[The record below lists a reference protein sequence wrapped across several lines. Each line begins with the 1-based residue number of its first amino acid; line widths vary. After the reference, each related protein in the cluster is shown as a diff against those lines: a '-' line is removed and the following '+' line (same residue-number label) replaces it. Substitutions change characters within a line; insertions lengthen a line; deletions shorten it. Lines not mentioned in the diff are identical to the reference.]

1 MSRPVGPDFLCIGM
15 QKAGT
20 DWLFDQLQFHPDF
33 WMPPVKEFHY
43 FDRKI
48 TPKVGRATKL
58 LNLSPQRLAK
68 KLSVRRTWDERDS
81 AFLQE
86 ASRLQGLDFQ
96 RYAALFRYKGDLLSG
111 EITPGYSV
119 LGEEIIAAID
129 RELPS
134 LKIVL
139 LVRDPVARAWSQI
152 SMAYRRDNFDAAV
165 LDSRTAFA
173 EFLKNSDLVNDRS
186 FPTKIAERWKR
197 CGPHLELGC
206 FLFDKI
212 EKEPERARS
221 DILRFLGADPEKK
234 SGEIAA
240 GQNRKSKLAKLPMSG
255 DMLEVLIEHFREEL
269 AACAVLCGEEAGQWP
284 GRYGL
289 GGGV

>member
-1 MSRPVGPDFLCIGM
+1 MGRPVGPDFLCIGM

-48 TPKVGRATKL
+48 TPKIGRATKL
-58 LNLSPQRLAK
+58 LNLSPQRLAQ
-68 KLSVRRTWDERDS
+68 KLSVRRAWDERDS

-86 ASRLQGLDFQ
+86 ASQLQGLDFQ
-96 RYAALFRYKGDLLSG
+96 RYAALFRYKGSLLSG

-119 LGEEIIAAID
+119 LGEAMIGMID
-129 RELPS
+129 REFPG

-152 SMAYRRDNFDAAV
+152 SMAYRNDNFDASV

-173 EFLKNSDLVNDRS
+173 DFLKNSALVGDRS
-186 FPTKIAERWKR
+186 FPTKIAERWKKAGAR
-197 CGPHLELGC
+197 LEFGY
-206 FLFDKI
+206 FLFDRL
-212 EKEPERARS
+212 EAEPDRAR
-221 DILRFLGADPEKK
+221 DDVLRFLGADPGKK
-234 SGEIAA
+234 SGEIPAN
-240 GQNRKSKLAKLPMSG
+240 QNRKSKLAKLPMTDDILS
-255 DMLEVLIEHFREEL
+255 VLVEHFREEL
-269 AACAVLCGEEAGQWP
+269 AACAALFGGEACQWP
-284 GRYGL
+284 TRYGL
-289 GGGV
+289 SS